1 MSYVD
6 QELSTFEGKPVELYH
21 FETADEEWFL
31 TSADATITD
40 DGNDYEPIALIRS
53 SIGQNSELGGGSM
66 EIEIP
71 SSHPIA
77 ERFKPY
83 APSTPMSLT
92 IYRKHVG
99 VDDRVTAAVG
109 RIVAASYG
117 DKCTLRFEPDS
128 GLLKKRLP
136 PQKFQR
142 PCSRIL
148 YDVGCGMNPE
158 DFKIV
163 ATVTA
168 ISHGGATLVAAEF
181 DSEDDQWLRNGYVKI
196 GEQRRMVV
204 DHQGDTVIVLAPFID
219 IEAPVAANAFAGC
232 NRSYSECVNKFDNL
246 KRFLGFPWTPA
257 RNPFDGLG

>member
-1 MSYVD
+1 
-6 QELSTFEGKPVELYH
+6 
-21 FETADEEWFL
+21 
-31 TSADATITD
+31 
-40 DGNDYEPIALIRS
+40 
-53 SIGQNSELGGGSM
+53 
-66 EIEIP
+66 
-71 SSHPIA
+71 
-77 ERFKPY
+77 
-83 APSTPMSLT
+83 MSLT

-99 VDDRVTAAVG
+99 VDDRATIFVG
-109 RIVAASYG
+109 RVIAAAYSE
-117 DKCTLRFEPDS
+117 KCELTCESDA

-136 PQKFQR
+136 PQKYQR
-142 PCSRIL
+142 GCSRIL

-168 ISHGGATLVAAEF
+168 VSNGGATLVAAEF
-181 DSEDDQWLRNGYVKI
+181 ADEASQWLRNGYVEI

-219 IEAPVAANAFAGC
+219 ITAPVAANAFAGC